1 MCEMTKRLSVDFED
15 DVYKEFSKKCIEVD
29 ETKSDVVRGLVNDWL
44 NESEE

>member
-1 MCEMTKRLSVDFED
+1 MTKRLSVDFED

-29 ETKSDVVRGLVNDWL
+29 ETKSDIVRGLVNDWL